1 MSDYLFSGVL
11 IASSF
16 VIGWLLSFLV
26 GFLIK
31 RRDTLPLKW
40 RKVNLELLKKPLRF
54 LIPVLCVSVVIPFL
68 RLPEKVGGFIRQLL
82 HILFIA
88 LLGWVIVK
96 IVCIIRDA
104 LLNRYDINTR
114 DNVHARSMHT
124 QIRLIA
130 NIIGVVL
137 VLLTVSFVL
146 MSFAE
151 VRQIGV
157 SLLASAGIMGIVIG
171 FAAQKTLGNF
181 IAGIQIAIAQP
192 IRLDDVVII
201 ENEWGWIEEITFTFV
216 VVRIWDLRRLVVP
229 ISYFLEKPFQN
240 WTRTSAD
247 ILGSVFI
254 YTDYTIPVKEVR
266 AELTRILTNSQYWD
280 KKVNV
285 LQVTDA
291 KEQVIELR
299 ALMSAADSPA
309 AWNLRCEVREKLLEF
324 LQNKFT
330 ECLPRV
336 RIEMNKGESTY
347 KRRGK
352 T

>member
-1 MSDYLFSGVL
+1 MNDYFLSGIL

-16 VIGWLLSFLV
+16 VVGGILYFLV
-26 GFLIK
+26 VFFMK
-31 RRDTLPLKW
+31 RRETLPLKW
-40 RKVNLELLKKPLRF
+40 RKVNLGPLKKPLRF
-54 LIPVLCVSVVIPFL
+54 LIPALCVSTVIPFL
-68 RLPEKVGGFIRQLL
+68 RLPERASGFIN
-82 HILFIA
+82 HFIKILFIA
-88 LLGWVIVK
+88 LLGWVVVKVIDIV
-96 IVCIIRDA
+96 RDT
-104 LLNRYDINTR
+104 LMNHYDIKAR

-130 NIIGVVL
+130 NIIVVAII
-137 VLLTVSFVL
+137 LLTISFIL

-157 SLLASAGIMGIVIG
+157 SLLASAGILGIVIG
-171 FAAQKTLGNF
+171 FAAQKTLGNL

-201 ENEWGWIEEITFTFV
+201 EEEWGWIEEISLTFV

-266 AELTRILTNSQYWD
+266 AELTRILSSSQYWD

-299 ALMSAADSPA
+299 ALMSAADSPT

-324 LQNKFT
+324 LQAKFA

-336 RIEMNKGESTY
+336 RVEMNQ
-347 KRRGK
+347 GK
-352 T
+352 IS

>member
-1 MSDYLFSGVL
+1 MSDYLFSGIL
-11 IASSF
+11 IVSSF
-16 VIGWLLSFLV
+16 FIGWMLYFV
-26 GFLIK
+26 VAVIIK
-31 RRDTLPLKW
+31 RRGVVSLKLL
-40 RKVNLELLKKPLRF
+40 KVNLGLLKSPLRF
-54 LIPVLCVSVVIPFL
+54 LIPALCVSAVIPFL
-68 RLPEKVGGFIRQLL
+68 RLPEKVNGFISHFIQ
-82 HILFIA
+82 ILFIA

-104 LLNRYDINTR
+104 LLNHYDINAR

-137 VLLTVSFVL
+137 VLLSVSFIL

-157 SLLASAGIMGIVIG
+157 SLLASAGVIGIVIG
-171 FAAQKTLGNF
+171 FAAQKTLGNL

-201 ENEWGWIEEITFTFV
+201 ENEWGWIEEITLTFV

-240 WTRTSAD
+240 WTRISAD

-291 KEQVIELR
+291 KERVIELR
-299 ALMSAADSPA
+299 ALMSAADSPT

-324 LQNKFT
+324 LQTKFP

-336 RIEMNKGESTY
+336 RIEMNKCELS
-347 KRRGK
+347 
-352 T
+352 